1 MGKLY
6 VFDHP
11 LIQHKI
17 TYIRDKNTGTKD
29 FRELVDE
36 VASLM
41 AFEITRD
48 LPLKD
53 IEIET
58 PVSKATTK
66 VIAGKKLGLI
76 PILRAGL
83 GMVDGILKL
92 IPAAKVGH
100 VGLYRDPKTLQPVEY
115 YVKLPTDVEERD
127 FIVLDPMLATGGSAA
142 EAINS
147 LKKRGAKQI
156 KLMCIVAAPEGVKV
170 VQEEHPDVD
179 IYVAALDEKLNDH
192 GYVVPGL
199 GDRKSVV

>member
-66 VIAGKKLGLI
+66 VIGKNL
-76 PILRAGL
+76 
-83 GMVDGILKL
+83 V
-92 IPAAKVGH
+92 
-100 VGLYRDPKTLQPVEY
+100 
-115 YVKLPTDVEERD
+115 
-127 FIVLDPMLATGGSAA
+127 
-142 EAINS
+142 
-147 LKKRGAKQI
+147 
-156 KLMCIVAAPEGVKV
+156 
-170 VQEEHPDVD
+170 
-179 IYVAALDEKLNDH
+179 
-192 GYVVPGL
+192 
-199 GDRKSVV
+199 